1 VDYVGYIPKPPNRSG
16 KNSIELPKFSIAM
29 QYYEHNPFCG
39 FILDDFIKN
48 GFALSACIFPVVAR
62 FVVLYQGPIIPA
74 WTECFRRAPQGGFS
88 EINRKGKVVFC
99 LIIDRVVS

>member
-1 VDYVGYIPKPPNRSG
+1 
-16 KNSIELPKFSIAM
+16 M
-29 QYYEHNPFCG
+29 QCYEHNNPFGG

-48 GFALSACIFPVVAR
+48 GFARSARIFPFVAR

-74 WTECFRRAPQGGFS
+74 WAELFPRAPQGGFS

-99 LIIDRVVS
+99 LIIDRIVS